1 MFGIVYGSDS
11 DNKIM
16 NRFVD
21 EYELWCN
28 EGKNPDIASID
39 LDFALD
45 LQKKRLGEKGVKI
58 QTAFTDKETVKNEVP
73 VNACTA
79 YDMGECKSNIASKTY
94 EVTEKYFKDGKKKKK
109 IKDRFFFYT
118 MITRLENQNSE
129 VACSCPNCGAVS
141 SVRELLNGCKNC
153 KTRFIMDDLFPKVT
167 NFYFVKTYSLANK
180 STKKV
185 LAPYLLGGIVAV
197 AAFTV
202 WVVVKDGTF
211 DPATANMVYEIGVR
225 AIPVLLGGLLAGY
238 LAWALKTLFGLF
250 VGAAKSIP
258 MIGPHFNCQKR
269 LPWLMKEVNPNF
281 SYEYFIGKVLALLK
295 IMIFSDDYTNLAV
308 YEGNPMKNP
317 FGDIVDIKY
326 RGVSKL
332 NSFNVTNGCCY
343 VDMTVYATTVKN
355 KNSSFRVKNEK
366 FRLTV
371 CRSVN
376 AMDDGVFTMKKVTCK
391 SCGASFDATRE
402 RNCPY
407 CGNPYHL
414 GNDDWVVVSFG
425 KG

>member
-45 LQKKRLGEKGVKI
+45 LQKKRLDEKGVKI

-73 VNACTA
+73 INACTA

-118 MITRLENQNSE
+118 MITRLENRNSE

-185 LAPYLLGGIVAV
+185 LAPYLLGGIAAV

-211 DPATANMVYEIGVR
+211 DPATANMVYEIG
-225 AIPVLLGGLLAGY
+225 I
-238 LAWALKTLFGLF
+238 
-250 VGAAKSIP
+250 
-258 MIGPHFNCQKR
+258 
-269 LPWLMKEVNPNF
+269 
-281 SYEYFIGKVLALLK
+281 
-295 IMIFSDDYTNLAV
+295 
-308 YEGNPMKNP
+308 
-317 FGDIVDIKY
+317 
-326 RGVSKL
+326 
-332 NSFNVTNGCCY
+332 
-343 VDMTVYATTVKN
+343 
-355 KNSSFRVKNEK
+355 
-366 FRLTV
+366 
-371 CRSVN
+371 
-376 AMDDGVFTMKKVTCK
+376 
-391 SCGASFDATRE
+391 RE
-402 RNCPY
+402 SPY
-407 CGNPYHL
+407 CSADFWRVTLHGH
-414 GNDDWVVVSFG
+414 
-425 KG
+425 